1 MGVFTEENISVN
13 VFILGTFINVISVSE
28 LLFRLPFIRFLGD
41 SGQST
46 AGVRYTERG
55 GVKLGSIFNPMI
67 KVPVLKGIYLISQA
81 RERLEM
87 FLQHFVFAE
96 VTRKEQLQIML
107 LER

>member
-1 MGVFTEENISVN
+1 MCLSYCSGF
-13 VFILGTFINVISVSE
+13 
-28 LLFRLPFIRFLGD
+28 LLYVPWKTQGRAQLESDTR
-41 SGQST
+41 
-46 AGVRYTERG
+46 RRG

>member
-1 MGVFTEENISVN
+1 M
-13 VFILGTFINVISVSE
+13 SE

-46 AGVRYTERG
+46 AGVRYTERGGG